1 MSDEKKIQEQKI
13 EELMRQIVTALVE
26 KPDSVKVESV
36 GEGGAFVINVHVDP
50 DDIGKVIGRQGR
62 VVKSLRTLARA
73 ASTYTGGRH
82 VEVEIIE

>member
-1 MSDEKKIQEQKI
+1 MSDEKKI
-13 EELMRQIVTALVE
+13 EEMMRQIVTALVNQT
-26 KPDSVKVESV
+26 DSVTVESV
-36 GEGGAFVINVHVDP
+36 DQGGSFVINVHVAP